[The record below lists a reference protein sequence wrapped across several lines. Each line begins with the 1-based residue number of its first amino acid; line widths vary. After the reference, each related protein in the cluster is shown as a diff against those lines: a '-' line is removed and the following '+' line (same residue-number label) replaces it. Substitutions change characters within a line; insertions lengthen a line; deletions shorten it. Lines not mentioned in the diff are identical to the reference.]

1 MDEVPRLLKTYPRQ
15 RPPLPKE
22 WEKIYTDTYKAS
34 REGRTALYRLT
45 QQLESWM
52 HRQVLSKQGSAQRL
66 LEIGGGTLNHVPYEC
81 SVQSYDVVEPFQEL
95 YLGQPDVSRIGRFY
109 DDIGQVPSSNRYHRI
124 VSIAVLEHIADLP
137 HAIARSGLLLERN
150 GTFSAGIPSEGG
162 FLWGF
167 SWRASVGLVAKAKL
181 GLDYGDLM
189 RHEHLSSAPE
199 IIAVVRYFFRNCR
212 VTHFPLPSH
221 NLSLYACI
229 EASDPILER
238 CSLFE
243 NKK

>member
-1 MDEVPRLLKTYPRQ
+1 MDEVPYLLKTYPRQ

-22 WEKIYTDTYKAS
+22 WETIYTDTYKAS
-34 REGRTALYRLT
+34 REGRTVLYRLT
-45 QQLESWM
+45 QQLEGWM
-52 HRQVLSKQGSAQRL
+52 HRQVLSKQDSTQQL
-66 LEIGGGTLNHVPYEC
+66 LEIGGGTLNHVKYES
-81 SVQSYDVVEPFQEL
+81 SVQSYDVVEPFHEL
-95 YLGQPDVSRIGRFY
+95 YLGQPDASHINRFY
-109 DDIGQVPSSNRYHRI
+109 DDIGQVHLSNQYRRI
-124 VSIAVLEHIADLP
+124 ISIAVLEHIADLP
-137 HAIARSGLLLERN
+137 HAIARSGLLLEKN

-181 GLDYGDLM
+181 GLNYGDLM

-199 IIAVVRYFFRNCR
+199 IIAVVRYFFKNCR
-212 VTHFPLPSH
+212 VKYFPIPLH
-221 NLSLYACI
+221 HLSLYACI

-238 CSLFE
+238 CSRFG